1 MLCSLCQ
8 ALRRRFILILRQDID
23 GLTMS
28 ILALKPAT
36 DLLVLFCKN
45 RLETVVIV
53 IHYTGRPE
61 NDRQYCLVRET
72 ESRIS
77 MGPFHVSIWLC
88 FLYYRISK

>member
-1 MLCSLCQ
+1 
-8 ALRRRFILILRQDID
+8 
-23 GLTMS
+23 MS

-45 RLETVVIV
+45 RLETVFIV

-88 FLYYRISK
+88 FILFSRIIEYDNINTTLQHNFPL